1 MTIDKKEVE
10 KLKASLSSSS
20 EVLTP
25 DSEGYAES
33 IKRWSSAAEKPAVRT
48 PTPTLCK
55 VTCNSPEHSLNATR
69 AWSYFQQPPKMF
81 QKRSSSAKPTGSK

>member
-1 MTIDKKEVE
+1 MAIDKKEVE
-10 KLKASLSSSS
+10 RLKASLSSSS

-48 PTPTLCK
+48 LTLCK
-55 VTCNSPEHSLNATR
+55 RT
-69 AWSYFQQPPKMF
+69 FK
-81 QKRSSSAKPTGSK
+81 SSQSIH